1 MLNPNPYAVCLAAAL
16 TLMPHAAHALGFR
29 ITDLGAKGTARGGA
43 VVATADDPSAVYNN
57 PAGITQMEGTN
68 SLLGSNLIS
77 FQTYVN
83 PKGGGPAF
91 DSKYAPQAVPTSYMT
106 WHPADS
112 PIALGFGSYA
122 PFGLALEFDD
132 GVPFRTIGKKG
143 SILYATWNPVIA
155 WKICDSLS
163 VAAGATI
170 NYSKVMLARGIVV
183 PGDEFQFKGTG
194 VAYGFNI
201 GILWQPT
208 PQHSFGISYFSA
220 TDVQYS
226 GHSHLHIPSFSVD
239 TASGEFR
246 SPQVKNEQDSDAT
259 IPYPSTLR
267 GGYSFRP
274 TSDWN
279 FEFDVEWTD
288 WDRLNTVTLHQK
300 SGALAIPFNY
310 QSSLF
315 YEFGVTR
322 QLPWNSSVSA
332 GYIYSENSVPNESFS
347 PLVPDSNRHVFSV
360 GFGKQFE
367 RYSWNLS
374 YQYAFGPRRTIAQ
387 GTTADGD
394 YRFESHAV
402 SISVGYH
409 F

>member
-1 MLNPNPYAVCLAAAL
+1 MIPANRHAVFLAAAL
-16 TLMPHAAHALGFR
+16 AFSPQYAHALGFR

-43 VVATADDPSAVYNN
+43 VVATADDPSAIYNN

-68 SLLGSNLIS
+68 SLLGSNFIS

-83 PKGGGPAF
+83 PKTGGPGF
-91 DSKYAPQAVPTSYMT
+91 DSKYAPQAVPTSYLT
-106 WHPADS
+106 WHIKDS

-122 PFGLALEFDD
+122 PFGLALDYGND
-132 GVPFRTIGKKG
+132 VPFRTIGTKG
-143 SILYATWNPVIA
+143 SILYATWNPVVA

-170 NYSKVMLARGIVV
+170 NYSQVMLARGVFA
-183 PGDEFQFKGTG
+183 PGDEFKFKGAG
-194 VAYGFNI
+194 VGYGYNL
-201 GILWQPT
+201 GILWQPL

-220 TDVQYS
+220 TDLQYS
-226 GHSHLHIPSFSVD
+226 GHSHLRIPAFAVSSD
-239 TASGEFR
+239 
-246 SPQVKNEQDSDAT
+246 QDGDAT
-259 IPYPSTLR
+259 INYPGTIR
-267 GGYSFRP
+267 AGYSFRP

-279 FEFDVEWTD
+279 FEVDVEWTD
-288 WDRLNTVTLHQK
+288 WDRLNTVTLNQ
-300 SGALAIPFNY
+300 GTGPVAIPFNY
-310 QSSLF
+310 ESSFF

-322 QLPWNSSVSA
+322 QLPWNASVSA
-332 GYIYSENSVPNESFS
+332 GYIYSENSVPNESFT

-367 RYSWNLS
+367 RYAWNVS
-374 YQYAFGPRRTIAQ
+374 YQYAVGPRRTVTQ
-387 GTTADGD
+387 GTSADGD

-402 SISVGYH
+402 SISLGYR